1 MKKIYLLT
9 KVCFFAAMMF
19 FAAACTEDDAVVT
32 PIFPEGETVETVA
45 PGTEYTLTFSA
56 NMDWELESSK
66 QWCKFSN
73 GFQSIK
79 GEAGENISQKV
90 TVTTDGM
97 TLEDEIAEITLIM
110 GEEEKVIAKYT
121 REGLVPTVTDANG
134 NVYGEENSLVFKYE
148 NDKVEAEVTFIA
160 NYSWRL
166 ADSDLPKWIKIKET
180 SEIGGNAGD
189 KVLVSFSVPEEYWLT
204 AQEGTIKIKN
214 TEIGCEF
221 NVPVTFDGIQ
231 DGEIAIVGI
240 NGSAYWWKIA
250 ADGKSFWK
258 EGSTP
263 GGESESEVSEIPFEF
278 KVMTKEN
285 AYKIVHVEQS
295 GKWLNVIEDKS
306 QMPFMTIVDDN
317 NGNVKIES
325 VSAND
330 SESERSAYILVMPT
344 AVYEEMMVKVNNN
357 YESYDG
363 ILFTDEADGINAGD
377 DTHVNYDKYTVL
389 AFKQDKQESTE
400 GEFIVTNALS
410 TQPIECLQ
418 GDGGTELSDYLASEY
433 SLDKSKI
440 YFISVEKNSSISID
454 PMLSMSEWMSDGDI
468 NKAVMAKYFSGN
480 DVDKT
485 QWGLGL
491 NAAETA
497 FVFSSIPVNDSFF
510 IIFKGTDALNKK
522 ALIIQVNE

>member
-9 KVCFFAAMMF
+9 KACLFTAAMFMVS
-19 FAAACTEDDAVVT
+19 ACTEDDAVVT

-56 NMDWELESSK
+56 NMNWELESSK
-66 QWCKFSN
+66 PWCKFSN

-166 ADSDLPKWIKIKET
+166 ADSDLPEWIKIKET

-189 KVLVSFSVPEEYWLT
+189 KVLVLFSVPEEYWLT

-240 NGSAYWWKIA
+240 NGFAYWWKIA

-263 GGESESEVSEIPFEF
+263 GGESESEVSEIPFEWSPLYWKRRLPDQEGIHPHAHYGAPLRQPNHSEDQRSGHPLF
-278 KVMTKEN
+278 
-285 AYKIVHVEQS
+285 AY
-295 GKWLNVIEDKS
+295 D
-306 QMPFMTIVDDN
+306 
-317 NGNVKIES
+317 
-325 VSAND
+325 
-330 SESERSAYILVMPT
+330 
-344 AVYEEMMVKVNNN
+344 
-357 YESYDG
+357 
-363 ILFTDEADGINAGD
+363 
-377 DTHVNYDKYTVL
+377 
-389 AFKQDKQESTE
+389 
-400 GEFIVTNALS
+400 
-410 TQPIECLQ
+410 
-418 GDGGTELSDYLASEY
+418 GDGGFYCLRVHPRRRHGGRKPLYLC
-433 SLDKSKI
+433 
-440 YFISVEKNSSISID
+440 
-454 PMLSMSEWMSDGDI
+454 
-468 NKAVMAKYFSGN
+468 SG
-480 DVDKT
+480 
-485 QWGLGL
+485 
-491 NAAETA
+491 
-497 FVFSSIPVNDSFF
+497 
-510 IIFKGTDALNKK
+510 AL
-522 ALIIQVNE
+522 

>member
-9 KVCFFAAMMF
+9 KACLFTAAMFMVS
-19 FAAACTEDDAVVT
+19 ACTEDDAVVT

-56 NMDWELESSK
+56 NMNWELESSK
-66 QWCKFSN
+66 PWCKFSN

-166 ADSDLPKWIKIKET
+166 ADSDLPEWIKIKET

-189 KVLVSFSVPEEYWLT
+189 KVLVLFSVPEEYWLT

-240 NGSAYWWKIA
+240 NGFAYWWKIA

-295 GKWLNVIEDKS
+295 GQWLNVIEDKW

-344 AVYEEMMVKVNNN
+344 AVYEEMKQKV
-357 YESYDG
+357 EDAGGSYDG
-363 ILFTDEADGINAGD
+363 ILFTDEADGISTGD

-389 AFKQDKQESTE
+389 AFKQEKAESTE
-400 GEFIVTNALS
+400 GEFIVSNALS
-410 TQPIECLQ
+410 AQPIECLP
-418 GDGGTELSDYLASEY
+418 GDGGTGLGDFLASEY
-433 SLDKSKI
+433 NVDKSKI
-440 YFISVEKNSSISID
+440 YSIAVGKNSSISID

-468 NKAVMAKYFSGN
+468 NKAVIAKYFSG
-480 DVDKT
+480 DEVDIT

>member
-32 PIFPEGETVETVA
+32 PIFPEGETVETVV

-56 NMDWELESSK
+56 NMNWELESSK
-66 QWCKFSN
+66 PWCKFSN

-90 TVTTDGM
+90 IVTTDGL
-97 TLEDEIAEITLIM
+97 TLEDEIAEITLKM

-134 NVYGEENSLVFKYE
+134 NVYGEENPLVFKYE
-148 NDKVEAEVTFIA
+148 NDKVEATVTFIA
-160 NYSWRL
+160 NFSWVL
-166 ADSDLPKWIKIKET
+166 SDTDIPEWIKIKET

-189 KVLVSFSVPEEYWLT
+189 KVLVSFFVPEEYWLT

-285 AYKIVHVEQS
+285 KYKIVHVEQS
-295 GKWLNVIEDKS
+295 GQYLNVIEDKW

-344 AVYEEMMVKVNNN
+344 AVYEEMKQKVEAAEGF
-357 YESYDG
+357 YEG
-363 ILFTDEADGINAGD
+363 ILFTDEGDGISTGD

-389 AFKQDKQESTE
+389 AFKQEKAESTE
-400 GEFIVTNALS
+400 GEFVVKDANAV
-410 TQPIECLQ
+410 QPIECLQ
-418 GDGGTELSDYLASEY
+418 GDGGTGLGEFLASEY
-433 SLDKSKI
+433 SVDNSKI
-440 YFISVEKNSSISID
+440 YSISVASGTKISID
-454 PMLSMSEWMSDGDI
+454 PMLSMSEWDGNVTAMD
-468 NKAVMAKYFSGN
+468 FSGS
-480 DVDKT
+480 DVDRS
-485 QWGLGL
+485 QWEMGM
-491 NAAETA
+491 NQAENGYIYST
-497 FVFSSIPVNDSFF
+497 IPINDSFL
-510 IIFKGTDALNKK
+510 IVFKKNNNVALK

>member
-9 KVCFFAAMMF
+9 KACLFTAAMFMVS
-19 FAAACTEDDAVVT
+19 ACTEDDAVVT

-56 NMDWELESSK
+56 NMNWELESSK
-66 QWCKFSN
+66 PWCKFSN

-79 GEAGENISQKV
+79 GEAGENISQKL
-90 TVTTDGM
+90 TIDEPTTFDA
-97 TLEDEIAEITLIM
+97 EIAEITLIM
-110 GEEEKVIAKYT
+110 GGEEKVIAKYT
-121 REGLVPTVTDANG
+121 REGMAPTVTDANG
-134 NVYGEENSLVFKYE
+134 NVYGEENPLVFKYE
-148 NDKVEAEVTFIA
+148 NDKVEATVTFIA
-160 NYSWRL
+160 NFSWVL
-166 ADSDLPKWIKIKET
+166 SDTDIPEWIKIKET
-180 SEIGGNAGD
+180 SEIGGNAED

-221 NVPVTFDGIQ
+221 NVPVAFDGIQ

-240 NGSAYWWKIA
+240 NGFAYWWKIA

-295 GKWLNVIEDKS
+295 GQWLNVIEDKW

-344 AVYEEMMVKVNNN
+344 AVYEEMMKKVADAGFV
-357 YESYDG
+357 YDN
-363 ILFTDEADGINAGD
+363 ILFSSEGDGINTGD

-389 AFKQDKQESTE
+389 AFKQEKAESTE
-400 GEFIVTNALS
+400 GEFIVSNALS
-410 TQPIECLQ
+410 TQPIECLP
-418 GDGGTELSDYLASEY
+418 GDGGTGLSNHLFNEY

-440 YFISVEKNSSISID
+440 YSIAVGKNSSISID

-468 NKAVMAKYFSGN
+468 NKAVIAKDFSG
-480 DVDKT
+480 DEVDIT

-510 IIFKGTDALNKK
+510 IIFKGTDNLNKK

>member
-32 PIFPEGETVETVA
+32 PIFPEGETVETVV

-56 NMDWELESSK
+56 NLNWELESSK
-66 QWCKFSN
+66 PWCKFSN

-79 GEAGENISQKV
+79 GEAGENIYQKLTIDV
-90 TVTTDGM
+90 PTTFDA
-97 TLEDEIAEITLIM
+97 EVAEITLIM
-110 GEEEKVIAKYT
+110 GGEEKVIAKYT
-121 REGLVPTVTDANG
+121 REGMAPLVTDADGNLYSDENPLTFLYTTNG
-134 NVYGEENSLVFKYE
+134 VKDIFSFV
-148 NDKVEAEVTFIA
+148 A
-160 NYSWRL
+160 NFSWTL
-166 ADSDLPKWIKIKET
+166 SDSDLPEWIKIDEESVK
-180 SEIGGNAGD
+180 GGNANE
-189 KVLVSFSVPEEYWLT
+189 KVQISFYIPKSYWLS
-204 AQEGTIKIKN
+204 ALDGNIKIKN
-214 TEIGCEF
+214 SEIGCEF
-221 NVPVTFDGIQ
+221 NVPVKFAGVP
-231 DGEIAIVGI
+231 DGEIVTDGI
-240 NGSAYWWKIA
+240 NGTAYWWRLA

-295 GKWLNVIEDKS
+295 GRWLNVIEDKS

-344 AVYEEMMVKVNNN
+344 SVYDEMMVKVNNN
-357 YESYDG
+357 YGIYDG

-400 GEFIVTNALS
+400 GEFIVSNALS
-410 TQPIECLQ
+410 AQPIECLQ
-418 GDGGTELSDYLASEY
+418 GDGGTGMGEFLASEY
-433 SLDKSKI
+433 NLDKSKI
-440 YFISVEKNSSISID
+440 YSIAVGKNSSISID

-468 NKAVMAKYFSGN
+468 NKAVIAKYFSGN
-480 DVDKT
+480 EVDIT

-510 IIFKGTDALNKK
+510 IIFKGTDSLNKK